1 MDSENEATFLFSRN
15 VYFQSLMFPNP
26 PRKRQSAKVIWKDR
40 CMHGEF
46 HHLYPQLCDDEE
58 LFFEYAAMSKST
70 FDYTCSEIRDE
81 CTHQVTNFKQPI
93 SVEERLM
100 LTIQFLVTGISFR
113 KISFTYRISR
123 TAVANIVIEVCK
135 AIWKKLHNKHMKFPS
150 TEDFK
155 AIAASYSEKGK
166 FPHCCGSI
174 DGKHIRVKKPR
185 KSGSMFYNYKGFF
198 QLCSWLCLIQII
210 NSESSTWG
218 HTENTAT
225 EVC

>member
-1 MDSENEATFLFSRN
+1 MYQLMCYAERVFPRPTM
-15 VYFQSLMFPNP
+15 SLHIGG
-26 PRKRQSAKVIWKDR
+26 R
-40 CMHGEF
+40 
-46 HHLYPQLCDDEE
+46 
-58 LFFEYAAMSKST
+58 
-70 FDYTCSEIRDE
+70 
-81 CTHQVTNFKQPI
+81 
-93 SVEERLM
+93 
-100 LTIQFLVTGISFR
+100 FLVTGISYR

-174 DGKHIRVKKPR
+174 DGKHIRVKNPR

-218 HTENTAT
+218 HTKKTAT
-225 EVC
+225 AVC